1 MAGTRLVA
9 IMTTIVM
16 GVPVEF
22 KIKTPEGIVEKFVIN
37 SDEVH
42 SMLSEVSGGLSS
54 SSTCAVPAANMSA
67 DDWYEL
73 FHAMQA
79 YKLLQQHTTEP
90 EPTMQDKTEPTMQ
103 DKPTMQDTP
112 TMQDKPTG
120 HDHRGGSGTLDL
132 LALD

>member
-9 IMTTIVM
+9 IMTTLVM

-42 SMLSEVSGGLSS
+42 SMLSEVSGGVSS

-79 YKLLQQHTTEP
+79 YKLLQQHKTEP
-90 EPTMQDKTEPTMQ
+90 EPTMQ
-103 DKPTMQDTP
+103 DKPTMQDTR